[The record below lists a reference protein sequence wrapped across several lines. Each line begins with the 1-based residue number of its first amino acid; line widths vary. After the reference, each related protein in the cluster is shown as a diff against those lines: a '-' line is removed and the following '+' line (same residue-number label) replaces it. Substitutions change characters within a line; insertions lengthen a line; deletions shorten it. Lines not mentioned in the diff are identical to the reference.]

1 MRQVPVTPQSVLKKG
16 SDPLDVER
24 ILPAFWC
31 LAYPAVR
38 GSDPFFN
45 TLSGA
50 WNDGRPRLTQG
61 RAPRLDTSQRWRP

>member
-1 MRQVPVTPQSVLKKG
+1 VLKKGSESVLKKG

-24 ILPAFWC
+24 ILPVFWY

-45 TLSGA
+45 TL
-50 WNDGRPRLTQG
+50 
-61 RAPRLDTSQRWRP
+61 